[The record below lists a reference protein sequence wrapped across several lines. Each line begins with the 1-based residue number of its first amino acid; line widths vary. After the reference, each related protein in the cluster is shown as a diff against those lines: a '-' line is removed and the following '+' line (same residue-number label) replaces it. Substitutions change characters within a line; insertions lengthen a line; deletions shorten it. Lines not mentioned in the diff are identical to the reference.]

1 MGQHLVK
8 LYQNKIYGSG
18 YTDPE
23 FSLIGADSK
32 NHFEDHLRTQ
42 PKDWEYRTKQVL
54 YNRNSL
60 GHRCK
65 ELEDLQDEFILFIGC
80 SLTEGVGV
88 ALEDTFTF
96 KLAQAL
102 NIDYYNLGLAGS
114 GADLLCE
121 NLSNWFKHIKK
132 IPKLVVIQWPAPNRH
147 YQKFT
152 DGLTPVG
159 AWIAVRNSSVSEK
172 VKQAT
177 KYDFVNDKVINNF
190 VQASNAGYFEHYSNV
205 LRTTTINFL
214 DCMGIK
220 YIEFTDEDFPKL
232 DVGRDLIHPGSKSNN
247 ELARIVKIKSEPLI

>member
-1 MGQHLVK
+1 MGTHLVK

-32 NHFEDHLRTQ
+32 NHFEEHLKTQ
-42 PKDWEYRTKQVL
+42 PADWEYRTKRVL

-65 ELEDLQDEFILFIGC
+65 DLNTLNDDFILFIGC

-88 ALEDTFTF
+88 ALEDTFTY
-96 KLAQAL
+96 KLAQDLAL
-102 NIDYYNLGLAGS
+102 DYYNLGLAGS
-114 GADLLCE
+114 GADLLSE
-121 NLSNWFKHIKK
+121 NLSMWFVNIKK

-147 YQKFT
+147 YQRFA

-159 AWIAVRNSSVSEK
+159 AWIDVRNDVVSDE

-177 KYDFVNDKVINNF
+177 KYDFVNDEVIKNF
-190 VQASNAGYFEHYSNV
+190 VTACDAGYFEHFSKV
-205 LRTTTINFL
+205 LRTTTLNFL
-214 DCMGIK
+214 DCLGVK
-220 YIEFTDEDFPKL
+220 YIEFTDEDIPKL
-232 DVGRDLIHPGSKSNN
+232 DVGRDLIHPGIKSNA
-247 ELARIVKIKSEPLI
+247 ELVSVIRSII

>member
-32 NHFEDHLRTQ
+32 NHFEENLNTQ
-42 PKDWEYRTKQVL
+42 PLDWEYRTKSVL

-60 GHRCK
+60 GHRCT
-65 ELEDLQDEFILFIGC
+65 ELETLKDDFVLFIGC

-88 ALEDTFTF
+88 ALEDTFTY
-96 KLAQAL
+96 KLAQDL
-102 NIDYYNLGLAGS
+102 GLDYYNLGLAGS

-121 NLSNWFKHIKK
+121 NLSKWFLNIKK
-132 IPKLVVIQWPAPNRH
+132 VPKLVVIQWPAPNRY
-147 YQKFT
+147 YQRFT

-159 AWIAVRNSSVSEK
+159 AWIAVRNGIVSDE

-177 KYDFVNDKVINNF
+177 KYDFVNEEVINNF
-190 VQASNAGYFEHYSNV
+190 VNASSAGYFEHFSTV
-205 LRTTTINFL
+205 LRTTTLNFL
-214 DCMGIK
+214 NCLGIK
-220 YIEFTDEDFPKL
+220 YIEFTDEEFPKL
-232 DVGRDLIHPGSKSNN
+232 DVGRDLIHPGTQSNTQ
-247 ELARIVKIKSEPLI
+247 LALFLRSII

>member
-32 NHFEDHLRTQ
+32 NHFEEHLKTQ
-42 PKDWEYRTKQVL
+42 PSDWEYRSKQVL

-65 ELEDLQDEFILFIGC
+65 ELNTLSDDFILFIGC

-88 ALEDTFTF
+88 ALEDSFTY
-96 KLAQAL
+96 KLAQKL
-102 NIDYYNLGLAGS
+102 NMDYYNLGLAGS
-114 GADLLCE
+114 GADLLSE
-121 NLSNWFKHIKK
+121 NLSMWFKNINK

-147 YQKFT
+147 YQRFA

-159 AWIAVRNSSVSEK
+159 AWINVRYDVVPDE
-172 VKQAT
+172 VKRAT
-177 KYDFVNDKVINNF
+177 KYDFVNEDVIKNF
-190 VQASNAGYFEHYSNV
+190 VNACDAGYFEHYFNV
-205 LRTTTINFL
+205 LRTTTLNFL
-214 DCMGIK
+214 DCLGIK
-220 YIEFTDEDFPKL
+220 YIEFTDSDFPKL
-232 DVGRDLIHPGSKSNN
+232 DVGRDLIHPGTKSN
-247 ELARIVKIKSEPLI
+247 EALAEWLRSII